1 MKPLRFLL
9 TALVLGLAVAG
20 TAAPARAATL
30 QAVLLTAS
38 PEKGPTDPRL
48 ATWEVTLKR
57 VLRFNSY
64 TYQGSDSATV
74 DAGSRESL
82 MIGQG
87 HELFVEA
94 GSSPLS
100 VRIRWTSGGR
110 TMMNT
115 GIALRPGIPAVLG
128 GPSTGNAPGEVYAVI
143 LVARE

>member
-1 MKPLRFLL
+1 MKTLRFLL
-9 TALVLGLAVAG
+9 TALVLGLAAAG
-20 TAAPARAATL
+20 SAATARAETL

-64 TYQGSDSATV
+64 TYQGSDTV
-74 DAGSRESL
+74 AVGANTRES
-82 MIGQG
+82 MIIGQG
-87 HELFVEA
+87 HELFVET

-110 TMMNT
+110 LMMNT
-115 GIALRPGIPAVLG
+115 GLTVRPGIPAVLG

-143 LVARE
+143 LVVR